1 MILRRREVRGLQRTG
16 PEPGSRFFRAALGLS
31 LTVALAGRLPLPEV
45 PNAWGVLD
53 DLTLAAVTLAFLGAG
68 ALLKK
73 NLGCAIGLSG
83 VALLMVLSFA
93 NGWYFEFYRG
103 FLELSS
109 RHLLSDLGEA
119 ETSVAALFSPWH
131 LLVTGGL
138 FAGFGWS
145 LLGARWPGRRA
156 ALGVIALGLGAA
168 TALQTVHALRPSPVF
183 HPTAESFLPRLGRK
197 ALAAA
202 ARPFTRDR
210 ALREGRIALANLV
223 PERPGWFV
231 VDERY
236 PLYQAP
242 VAPGGKENGLNLI
255 LLVLEGVRASEMGA
269 YGQARSATPHLDRIA
284 RQGLF
289 ARRYYSNA
297 TQTIRAEVNLL
308 CGLFDHLGGAPFSAR
323 DVPWD
328 ATCLP
333 AILRRRGY
341 ATYWFH
347 GYRGAFFRRGRFFPR
362 IGFETLHD
370 LDVLEGEVSEG
381 HRLGWGIRDPVLY
394 DHAIEVLER
403 SPRPFFAEILSLSN
417 HFPFRWNWGIDF
429 PPALDGSDRE
439 LFYNYRRG
447 IYYTDH
453 GVGRFWRRFRR
464 SGLAADTIVVIVGDH
479 GIWTFDPE
487 TRSHLDDFNRHEQV
501 FRVPFIALG
510 PGIAPG
516 TLDVAVSHVDVFPTL
531 LSWLGVDAPT
541 ATLGRPFA
549 GPDRTLETR
558 SIFTL
563 VEGTYGYRRDD
574 LVCVPTART
583 CVADGFPRCLGG
595 ERPSYGRACVR
606 TRADLL
612 FTRLDGANAERV
624 RAPDLGEADRLIAF
638 MQQVLEEADV
648 APGEG
653 RASP

>member
-1 MILRRREVRGLQRTG
+1 MTPRRREVRTLRRVAREKSG
-16 PEPGSRFFRAALGLS
+16 RFVWAALGLS
-31 LTVALAGRLPLPEV
+31 LSVALAGRLPLPDL
-45 PNAWGVLD
+45 PNAWGVID
-53 DLTLAAVTLAFLGAG
+53 DLALAAATLAFLGAC

-73 NLGCAIGLSG
+73 TLGCAVGISG
-83 VALLMVLSFA
+83 VALLIVLSFA

-119 ETSVAALFSPWH
+119 ETSVAALFSPWS
-131 LLVTGGL
+131 LLVIGGL
-138 FAGFGWS
+138 FAGFGRS

-156 ALGVIALGLGAA
+156 ALGVIAMGLGAA
-168 TALQTVHALRPSPVF
+168 AALQAVHGLRPSKVF
-183 HPTAESFLPRLGRK
+183 HPTAESFLPRLWRK
-197 ALAAA
+197 ALAPA

-210 ALREGRIALANLV
+210 TLREGRIALASLV
-223 PERPGWFV
+223 PERRGWFV

-242 VAPGGKENGLNLI
+242 VAPGGNGNGRNLI
-255 LLVLEGVRASEMGA
+255 VLVLEGVRASEMGA
-269 YGQARSATPHLDRIA
+269 YGQSRSATPHLDRIA

-347 GYRGAFFRRGRFFPR
+347 GYRSAFFRRDRFFPR

-370 LDVLEGEVSEG
+370 LDVLEGKMSG
-381 HRLGWGIRDPVLY
+381 RQRLGWGIRDPVLY
-394 DHAIEVLER
+394 DHALEVLER

-453 GVGRFWRRFRR
+453 GVGHFWRRFQR
-464 SGLAADTIVVIVGDH
+464 SGLAGNTIVVIVGDH
-479 GIWTFDPE
+479 GIWTFDPA
-487 TRSHLDDFNRHEQV
+487 TTGQLDDFNRHEQV

-549 GPDRTLETR
+549 GPGRTLETR

-574 LVCVPTART
+574 LVCVPTGRT
-583 CVADGFPRCLGG
+583 CVPDGFPRCREG

-606 TRADLL
+606 TKADLL
-612 FTRLDGANAERV
+612 LTTLDGGNAERV
-624 RAPDLGEADRLIAF
+624 EAPDLEEADRLIGF
-638 MQQVLEEADV
+638 MQRVLEEADV
-648 APGEG
+648 APGE
-653 RASP
+653 RWASP